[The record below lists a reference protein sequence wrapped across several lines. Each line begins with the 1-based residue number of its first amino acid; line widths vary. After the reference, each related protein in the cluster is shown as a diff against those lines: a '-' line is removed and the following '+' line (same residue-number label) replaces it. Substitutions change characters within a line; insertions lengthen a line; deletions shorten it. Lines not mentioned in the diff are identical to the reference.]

1 MKNSEFILPD
11 KIKKIID
18 GMAYQLDDVGKSDS
32 CVYIFDEMVLKI
44 EKRNARN
51 DETIEVMKFLDG
63 KILVPKV
70 ICYEFDENYQYLLM
84 SRITGKMACDEYYL
98 EHPEELLQ
106 ILADTLKELWSI
118 DTKTCPRIRDID
130 VELAE
135 AKYQVENNL
144 VDLDDVEPT
153 TFSKDG
159 FKDPFELL
167 EWLKNNK
174 PTYEPV
180 LSHGDF
186 CLPNIFIKN
195 GKLSGLIDLG
205 ATGVGDKWR
214 DIALCY
220 RSLRNNFNGTYGGK
234 VYEKFN
240 PDMLFEYL
248 GIKPNYDKI
257 KYYLL
262 LDELF

>member
-167 EWLKNNK
+167 EWLKK
-174 PTYEPV
+174 
-180 LSHGDF
+180 
-186 CLPNIFIKN
+186 
-195 GKLSGLIDLG
+195 
-205 ATGVGDKWR
+205 
-214 DIALCY
+214 
-220 RSLRNNFNGTYGGK
+220 
-234 VYEKFN
+234 
-240 PDMLFEYL
+240 
-248 GIKPNYDKI
+248 
-257 KYYLL
+257 
-262 LDELF
+262 